1 MPPVEDICVS
11 LVEVKLR
18 ATRNVLNNTVALQN
32 EHLTSY
38 RVSNS
43 MRKQQ

>member
-18 ATRNVLNNTVALQN
+18 ATKKAPNNTVALQN

-38 RVSNS
+38 GVSES
-43 MRKQQ
+43 MRKQ